1 MRIIALSLLKCRSP
15 PILNGGGGGE
25 WKKCPLSN
33 AFTYT
38 STKKSLSTPIF
49 VVYLPLFAAVWEG
62 QAQGQKENHPLTA
75 ANWGSFT

>member
-38 STKKSLSTPIF
+38 STKKVFIHP
-49 VVYLPLFAAVWEG
+49 YLCSIPTLIRSSVGGAGAG
-62 QAQGQKENHPLTA
+62 SRAKEKSSSNSSEL
-75 ANWGSFT
+75 G